1 MILTCA
7 FFHRFLS
14 EFFLYIPEDLHTC
27 QSLPQR
33 RKVRI
38 TPAAAARFAPARARA
53 RVRACLQHSILYSKL
68 LYSKFTQWEVL
79 LWIIRLGACRF
90 KNLYADLRTYI
101 LYCPSAERFASPPP
115 PPPPHGSRLRVR
127 ARRACVCAC
136 TPAPP
141 RARLCARILI
151 NPHRHRWSH
160 RPRHQGSSSL
170 LATAKAAKLACAG
183 GYTYIEII

>member
-7 FFHRFLS
+7 FFPEIAGGLFRFKKDHAQYSLKPEDYANKPLFLASKENRFLS
-14 EFFLYIPEDLHTC
+14 EFFLYILEDLHTC
-27 QSLPQR
+27 QSLPPR

-79 LWIIRLGACRF
+79 LWIIRLGASRF

-101 LYCPSAERFASPPP
+101 LYCPRAERFASPPP
-115 PPPPHGSRLRVR
+115 PPPPPHGSRLLVR

-136 TPAPP
+136 APAP
-141 RARLCARILI
+141 RARACARE
-151 NPHRHRWSH
+151 S
-160 RPRHQGSSSL
+160 
-170 LATAKAAKLACAG
+170 
-183 GYTYIEII
+183 